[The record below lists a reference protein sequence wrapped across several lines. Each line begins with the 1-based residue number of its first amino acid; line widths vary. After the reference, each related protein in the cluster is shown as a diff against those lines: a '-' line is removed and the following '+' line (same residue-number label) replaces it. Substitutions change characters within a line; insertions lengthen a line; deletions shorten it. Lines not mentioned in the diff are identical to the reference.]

1 MPEYL
6 APGVF
11 VEEVSF
17 RPQSIEGVGTSTTG
31 FVGPT
36 RSGPVRIAE
45 PPLLTSFADFER
57 IYGGLDALNYTDGTA
72 ASVNY
77 LAQAVRA
84 YFEEGG
90 RRLYVARAYND
101 EVPADETRD
110 APNFTGGDWTEATL
124 TAGAWDDGIARW
136 PDGTDSPG
144 PAIGFRARDPGAAAN
159 VSVRVRARVGENI
172 LDTSGA
178 LPELRGVAPFD
189 TIVAETAVS
198 PSVMEVFW
206 SERVFDPVQQRN
218 IFQLRA
224 SDGTITALG
233 DISEARVLTM
243 TVEMDPMGRFNDEL
257 VWEGLSPDPRGT
269 NAMTDQ
275 FAADPNRRSILLFT
289 PLVMHTDLTDGASIA
304 EEILGQTAMSQGGT
318 LLDGI
323 DGTAE
328 DRSWQ
333 IRLAGGTDGERPTAT
348 QYQGDDGD
356 TEGRKSGL
364 RAFEDLE
371 DISIVAAPGS
381 TAGYYDGTNR
391 VDADAT
397 TRFLIAHCEQMRYRV
412 AVLDGPEGATIGD
425 IRTYRATLDSTR
437 AALYYPWV
445 RSFDLVTETEVLLPP
460 SGFATG
466 IFVRND
472 VERGVHKAPAN
483 EVIRLAQGLE
493 LNVNTAQQEALNP
506 EGINCLRFFEGRGF
520 RVWGARTISSNN
532 EWKYLNVRRYF
543 AYAERSIELGSQFAV
558 FEPNGQRLWANVQRA
573 VSDFLLNE
581 WTEGRLFGATPKEA
595 FFVRCDR
602 TTMTQNDIDNGRLI
616 CVIGIAPLRPAEF
629 VIFRIGQWT
638 AEASR

>member
-36 RSGPVRIAE
+36 RSGPTRIAE

-57 IYGGLDALNYTDGTA
+57 IYGGLDALSYTDA
-72 ASVNY
+72 ATSSVNY

-90 RRLYVARAYND
+90 RRLYVSRTYND
-101 EVPADETRD
+101 AVPADETRD
-110 APNFTGGDWTEATL
+110 APNYTGGAWTEANL
-124 TAGAWDDGIARW
+124 ASGAWDDGIARW
-136 PDGTDSPG
+136 PDGADSPG
-144 PAIGFRARDPGAAAN
+144 PEIAFRAREPGAGAN

-189 TIVAETAVS
+189 TIIAEVQVS
-198 PSVMEVFW
+198 PSQLEVFW
-206 SERVFDPVQQRN
+206 AERVFDPVQQRN
-218 IFQLRA
+218 IFQLRDSSGA
-224 SDGTITALG
+224 VTALSA
-233 DISEARVLTM
+233 ITSARILTL

-257 VWEGLSPDPRGT
+257 VWEGLAPDPRAA
-269 NAMTDQ
+269 NALANQ
-275 FAADPNRRSILLFT
+275 FAAEPTRRSILLFT
-289 PLVMHTDLTDGASIA
+289 PLVMHTDLTDGAAIA
-304 EEILGQTAMSQGGT
+304 EMILGQTAMSQAGT

-323 DGTAE
+323 DGAAN

-333 IRLAGGTDGERPTAT
+333 IRMTGGTDGQRPGAT

-356 TEGRKSGL
+356 DEGRKSGL

-381 TAGYYDGTNR
+381 TAGYYDGFET
-391 VDADAT
+391 DADAI
-397 TRFLIAHCEQMRYRV
+397 TRFLIAHCENMRYRV

-425 IRTYRATLDSTR
+425 IRSYRATLDSTR

-460 SGFATG
+460 SGYASG

-493 LNVNTAQQEALNP
+493 INVNTAQQEAMNP

-520 RVWGARTISSNN
+520 RIWGARTISSNQ

-558 FEPNGQRLWANVQRA
+558 FEPNGPRLWANVQRA
-573 VSDFLLNE
+573 VSDFLFNE
-581 WTEGRLFGATPKEA
+581 WTEGRLFGATPQEA

-602 TTMTQNDIDNGRLI
+602 TTMTQNDLDNGRLI
-616 CVIGIAPLRPAEF
+616 CVIGMAPLRPAEF

>member
-31 FVGPT
+31 FVGAT

-57 IYGGLDALNYTDGTA
+57 IYGGLDPLDYTDGA
-72 ASVNY
+72 GASVNY
-77 LAQAVRA
+77 LAQAVRSF
-84 YFEEGG
+84 FEEGG

-101 EVPADETRD
+101 EVPAGVTRD
-110 APNFTGGDWTEATL
+110 APDFTGGAWTEAAFVGT
-124 TAGAWDDGIARW
+124 AWDDGIARW
-136 PDGTDSPG
+136 PEADETPG
-144 PAIGFRARDPGAAAN
+144 PDLAFRARDPGAAAN

-178 LPELRGVAPFD
+178 TPELRGVAPFD
-189 TIVAETAVS
+189 TLIAQTRAS
-198 PSVMEVFW
+198 PPVNGVFW
-206 SERVFDPVQQRN
+206 AERVFDPVQQSN
-218 IFQLRA
+218 IFRLRDRTGA
-224 SDGTITALG
+224 ITDLTAITA
-233 DISEARVLTM
+233 ARILTF

-257 VWEGLSPDPRGT
+257 VWEGLSPDPRSRT
-269 NAMTDQ
+269 SMAAQ
-275 FAADPNRRSILLFT
+275 FAAEPTRRSILLFT
-289 PLVMHTDLTDGASIA
+289 PLVMHTELTDGAAIA
-304 EEILGQTAMSQGGT
+304 EAILNQQNMSQTGT

-323 DGTAE
+323 EGAAN

-333 IRLAGGTDGERPTAT
+333 IRLTGGSDGQRPTAT
-348 QYQGDDGD
+348 HYQGDEGD
-356 TEGRKSGL
+356 DAGRKSGL

-381 TAGYYDGTNR
+381 TAGYYEGFQT
-391 VDADAT
+391 DADAI
-397 TRFLIAHCEQMRYRV
+397 TRFLIAHCERMRYRV
-412 AVLDGPEGATIGD
+412 AVLDGPEGATLGD

-445 RSFDLVTETEVLLPP
+445 RAFDLITETEVLLPP
-460 SGFATG
+460 SGSATG
-466 IFVRND
+466 VFVRTD

-483 EVIRLAQGLE
+483 EVLRLALGLE
-493 LNVNTAQQEALNP
+493 INVNTAQQEALNP

-520 RVWGARTISSNN
+520 RIWGARTISSDS

-543 AYAERSIELGSQFAV
+543 AYAERSIEQGTQFAV
-558 FEPNGQRLWANVQRA
+558 FEPNGPRLWANVQRA
-573 VSDFLLNE
+573 VSDFLYNE
-581 WTEGRLFGATPKEA
+581 WTEGRLYGATPKEA

-602 TTMTQNDIDNGRLI
+602 TTMTQNDLDNGRMI
-616 CVIGIAPLRPAEF
+616 CVIGIAPLYPAEF
-629 VIFRIGQWT
+629 VIFRVGQWT
-638 AEASR
+638 AESGR

>member
-36 RSGPVRIAE
+36 RSGPIRIAE

-57 IYGGLDALNYTDGTA
+57 IYGGLDQLAFSDGVGNNT
-72 ASVNY
+72 NY

-90 RRLYVARAYND
+90 RRLYVSRTYND
-101 EVPADETRD
+101 AVPDNEVRD
-110 APNFTGGDWTEATL
+110 APNFDGGGWTEAAL
-124 TAGAWDDGIARW
+124 ASGNWDDGIARW
-136 PDGTDSPG
+136 PDNSLTPG
-144 PAIGFRARDPGAAAN
+144 PELAFRARDPGAAAN
-159 VSVRVRARVGENI
+159 VSIRVRARVGEDI
-172 LDTSGA
+172 LDTAGA
-178 LPELRGVAPFD
+178 TPELRGVAPFD
-189 TIVAETAVS
+189 VIVAEDQSS
-198 PSVMEVFW
+198 PPVTGAYW
-206 SERVFDPVQQRN
+206 AERVFDPVQQRN
-218 IFQLRA
+218 IFQLVDA
-224 SDGTITALG
+224 AGTVTQLTG
-233 DISEARVLTM
+233 VTTARVLTL

-257 VWEGLSPDPRGT
+257 VWDGLSPDPRAR
-269 NAMTDQ
+269 NAMSDQ
-275 FAADPNRRSILLFT
+275 FAADPNRRSILLYS
-289 PLVMHTDLTDGASIA
+289 PLVMHTGLNNGAAIA
-304 EEILGQTAMSQGGT
+304 DFILGQTSMSQTGSVLAG
-318 LLDGI
+318 LDGTN
-323 DGTAE
+323 D

-333 IRLAGGTDGERPTAT
+333 VQLTGGNDGQRPGAA

-356 TEGRKSGL
+356 AQGRKSGL

-381 TAGYYDGTNR
+381 TAGYYEGFQ
-391 VDADAT
+391 VDADAI
-397 TRFLIAHCEQMRYRV
+397 TRFLITHCERMRYRV

-425 IRTYRATLDSTR
+425 IRSHRATLDSTR

-445 RSFDLVTETEVLLPP
+445 RSYDLITEGEVLLPP
-460 SGFATG
+460 SGFAAG
-466 IFVRND
+466 VYVRND

-483 EVIRLAQGLE
+483 EVLRMAQGLE

-520 RVWGARTISSNN
+520 RIWGARTISSDQ

-543 AYAERSIELGSQFAV
+543 AYAERSVELGTQFAV
-558 FEPNGQRLWANVQRA
+558 FEPNGPRLWANVQRA
-573 VSDFLLNE
+573 VSDFLFNE

-602 TTMTQNDIDNGRLI
+602 TTMTQNDLDNGRLI
-616 CVIGIAPLRPAEF
+616 CVVGISPLRPAEF
-629 VIFRIGQWT
+629 VIFRFGQWT
-638 AEASR
+638 AESGR